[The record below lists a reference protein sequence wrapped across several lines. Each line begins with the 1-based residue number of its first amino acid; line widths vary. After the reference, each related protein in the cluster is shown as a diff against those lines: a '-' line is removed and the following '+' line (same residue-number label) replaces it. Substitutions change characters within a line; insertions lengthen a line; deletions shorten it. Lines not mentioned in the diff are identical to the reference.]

1 MRIGRTSFAMSH
13 RMHAGPDGRLVGEVG
28 TVLVAYDYAAARP
41 MPVPDAWRRRLAAY
55 EGRPSIRR
63 LRCRAPAATPFL
75 TRTRRRPMADQHQF
89 DLLILGGGMSYV
101 GAIRAAQL
109 GLSVGLV
116 ERDRLGG
123 TCLNRGCIPSKALL
137 ETADLLHRVT
147 EQGAEF
153 GLAGHEGISLDYGA
167 LGTRRDAVI
176 EKHVKGVEF
185 LMKKNNVTV
194 LQGNGVLTGPT
205 SVHVSGGASGDIEAT
220 ATNVMLATGS
230 APRSLPGLDP
240 DGRADH
246 HQRRGAAR
254 NDVPERVTIVGAGAI
269 GVEWAS
275 MYRDFGAEVT
285 LIEFADRV
293 VPLEDP
299 EISKELT
306 RVFKKRGI
314 TILTASTI
322 DTETLKKSENEVSF
336 QVAGKD
342 GGKRTDITADVIL
355 VAVGRRPLTENI
367 GLEGISGLKVE
378 RGYVMV
384 DEFMRTGVEHLYAIG
399 DIVPGFAL
407 AHVASHEAVV
417 AVEHMAGHDPEPV
430 RMDLMPRVT
439 FCRPQIASV
448 GMSEAEATAAGH
460 AVKTGSFPFRALG
473 KATIVGEIDGF
484 AKFVADADTG
494 ILLGAHIIGP
504 HAGDLLAEPTL
515 ARLVEGTAAEI
526 AMSVHAH
533 PTLTEVL
540 AEAALA
546 VDGAAIHV

>member
-1 MRIGRTSFAMSH
+1 
-13 RMHAGPDGRLVGEVG
+13 
-28 TVLVAYDYAAARP
+28 
-41 MPVPDAWRRRLAAY
+41 
-55 EGRPSIRR
+55 
-63 LRCRAPAATPFL
+63 
-75 TRTRRRPMADQHQF
+75 MAETQQF
-89 DLLILGGGMSYV
+89 DVLILGGGMSYV

-153 GLAGHEGISLDYGA
+153 GLAGNEGVSLDYAA
-167 LGTRRDAVI
+167 LAKRRDAVI
-176 EKHVKGVEF
+176 EKHVSGVEF
-185 LMKKNNVTV
+185 LMKKNKVTV
-194 LQGNGVLTGPT
+194 LKGQGVLTGPT
-205 SVHVSGGASGDIEAT
+205 TVHVSGGDSGDVEAT
-220 ATNVMLATGS
+220 GRHLILATGS
-230 APRSLPGLDP
+230 APRSLPGLEA
-240 DGRADH
+240 DGELIISSDEALL
-246 HQRRGAAR
+246 R
-254 NDVPERVTIVGAGAI
+254 NDVPRRIAIVGAGAI

-285 LIEFADRV
+285 LIEFADRI

-299 EISKELT
+299 EISKELA

-314 TILTASTI
+314 AIHTASTI
-322 DTETLKKSENEVSF
+322 DTESLDRTRDGEVSF
-336 QVAGKD
+336 QIATKD
-342 GGKRTDITADVIL
+342 GSKRADLAVDVIL
-355 VAVGRRPLTENI
+355 VAVGRRPLTEGI
-367 GLEGISGLKVE
+367 GLESIPGVE
-378 RGYVMV
+378 LDRGYVKV
-384 DEFMRTGVEHLYAIG
+384 DEFMRTGAEGMYAIG

-417 AVEHMAGHDPEPV
+417 AVEHLAGHDPEPV

-439 FCRPQIASV
+439 FCRPQIGSV
-448 GMSEAEATAAGH
+448 GMSEEEARAAGRS
-460 AVKTGSFPFRALG
+460 VKTGSFPFRALG
-473 KATIVGEIDGF
+473 KATIVGEVDGF
-484 AKFVADADTG
+484 AKFVADEDTG
-494 ILLGAHIIGP
+494 VLLGAHIIGP

-515 ARLVEGTAAEI
+515 ARLVEATAGEI

>member
-1 MRIGRTSFAMSH
+1 
-13 RMHAGPDGRLVGEVG
+13 
-28 TVLVAYDYAAARP
+28 
-41 MPVPDAWRRRLAAY
+41 
-55 EGRPSIRR
+55 
-63 LRCRAPAATPFL
+63 
-75 TRTRRRPMADQHQF
+75 MADQQQF
-89 DLLILGGGMSYV
+89 DVLILGGGMSYV

-116 ERDRLGG
+116 ERDKLGG

-153 GLAGHEGISLDYGA
+153 GLAGNEGVTLDYAA
-167 LGTRRDAVI
+167 LGKRRDAVI
-176 EKHVKGVEF
+176 DKHVSGVEF
-185 LMKKNNVTV
+185 LMKKNKVSVIN
-194 LQGNGVLTGPT
+194 GHGVLNGPT
-205 SVHVSGGASGDIEAT
+205 SVRVSGGESGDVEASGRHLI
-220 ATNVMLATGS
+220 LATGS
-230 APRSLPGLDP
+230 APRSLPGLEP
-240 DGRADH
+240 DGDLIITSDEALT
-246 HQRRGAAR
+246 R
-254 NDVPERVTIVGAGAI
+254 NDVPGRIAIVGAGAI

-285 LIEFADRV
+285 LIEFADRI

-299 EISKELT
+299 EIGKELS
-306 RVFKKRGI
+306 RVFRKRGI
-314 TILTASTI
+314 AIHTASTI
-322 DTETLKKSENEVSF
+322 DPETLDRSRDGQVAF
-336 QVAGKD
+336 QVAAKD
-342 GGKRTDITADVIL
+342 GSKRTDVTADVIL
-355 VAVGRRPLTENI
+355 VAVGRRPLTEGI
-367 GLEGISGLKVE
+367 GLEGIPGVALD
-378 RGYVMV
+378 RGYVKV
-384 DEFMRTGVEHLYAIG
+384 DEFMRTGAEGLYAIG

-417 AVEHMAGHDPEPV
+417 AVEHLAGHHPEPV

-439 FCRPQIASV
+439 FCRPQIGSV
-448 GMSEAEATAAGH
+448 GLSEEEAAAAGH

-473 KATIVGEIDGF
+473 KATIVGEVDGF

-494 ILLGAHIIGP
+494 GLLGAHIIGP

-515 ARLVEGTAAEI
+515 ARLVEGTTAEI

>member
-1 MRIGRTSFAMSH
+1 
-13 RMHAGPDGRLVGEVG
+13 
-28 TVLVAYDYAAARP
+28 
-41 MPVPDAWRRRLAAY
+41 
-55 EGRPSIRR
+55 
-63 LRCRAPAATPFL
+63 
-75 TRTRRRPMADQHQF
+75 MADQQRF

-109 GLSVGLV
+109 GMSVGLV

-153 GLAGHEGISLDYGA
+153 GLSGHDGIGLDYPA
-167 LGTRRDAVI
+167 LGRRRDAVVD
-176 EKHVKGVEF
+176 KHVNGVEF
-185 LMKKNNVTV
+185 LMKKNKVTV
-194 LQGNGVLTGPT
+194 LRGTGTLTGPT
-205 SVHVSGGASGDIEAT
+205 SVQVSGGDSGDVEAS
-220 ATNVMLATGS
+220 ATNLILATGS
-230 APRSLPGLDP
+230 APRSLPGLEP
-240 DGRADH
+240 DG
-246 HQRRGAAR
+246 HQIITSDEALAR
-254 NDVPERVTIVGAGAI
+254 NDAPKRVTIVGAGAI

-275 MYRDFGAEVT
+275 MYRDFGVEVT
-285 LIEFADRV
+285 LVEFADRI

-299 EISKELT
+299 DVSKELA
-306 RVFKKRGI
+306 RVFRRRGI
-314 TILTASTI
+314 AMHVGSTI
-322 DTETLKKSENEVSF
+322 DPESIDRSGERVRF
-336 QVAGKD
+336 AIARKD
-342 GGKRTDITADVIL
+342 GGERTDSESDIIL
-355 VAVGRRPLTENI
+355 VAVGRKPLTDGI
-367 GLEGISGLKVE
+367 GLEAVDGIELD
-378 RGYVMV
+378 RGYVTV
-384 DEFMRTGVEHLYAIG
+384 DEFMRTGAEHVYAIG

-448 GMSEAEATAAGH
+448 GLSEEEARAAGRE
-460 AVKTGSFPFRALG
+460 VKTGSFPFRALG

-484 AKFVADADTG
+484 AKLVADAQTG
-494 ILLGAHIIGP
+494 LLLGAHIIGP

-515 ARLVEGTAAEI
+515 ARLVEGTTAEI

-540 AEAALA
+540 PEAALA
-546 VDGAAIHV
+546 IDGAAIHV

>member
-1 MRIGRTSFAMSH
+1 
-13 RMHAGPDGRLVGEVG
+13 
-28 TVLVAYDYAAARP
+28 
-41 MPVPDAWRRRLAAY
+41 
-55 EGRPSIRR
+55 
-63 LRCRAPAATPFL
+63 
-75 TRTRRRPMADQHQF
+75 MADQQRF

-116 ERDRLGG
+116 ERDKLGG

-137 ETADLLHRVT
+137 ETADLLHRVQA
-147 EQGAEF
+147 QGAEF
-153 GLAGHEGISLDYGA
+153 GLSGHDGIGLDYGA
-167 LGTRRDAVI
+167 LATRRDAVVD
-176 EKHVKGVEF
+176 KHVSGVEF
-185 LMKKNNVTV
+185 LMKKNKVTV
-194 LQGNGVLTGPT
+194 LRGNGVLTGPT
-205 SVHVSGGASGDIEAT
+205 SVRVSGGESGEVEASG
-220 ATNVMLATGS
+220 TNLILATGS
-230 APRSLPGLDP
+230 APRSLPGLEP
-240 DGRADH
+240 DGRLVITSDEALA
-246 HQRRGAAR
+246 RG
-254 NDVPERVTIVGAGAI
+254 DVPGRVAIVGAGAI

-275 MYRDFGAEVT
+275 MYRDFGAEVA
-285 LIEFADRV
+285 LIEFADRI

-299 EISKELT
+299 EVGKELG

-314 TILTASTI
+314 AIHAASTI
-322 DTETLKKSENEVSF
+322 DTETLKKAESEVSF
-336 QVAGKD
+336 QIAAKD
-342 GGKRTDITADVIL
+342 GGKRTDMTVDVIL
-355 VAVGRRPLTENI
+355 VAVGRRPLTDDI
-367 GLEGISGLKVE
+367 GLEGIEGVE
-378 RGYVMV
+378 LDRGYVKV
-384 DEFMRTGVEHLYAIG
+384 DEFMRTGAPNLYAIG

-448 GMSEAEATAAGH
+448 GLSEEEATAAGH
-460 AVKTGSFPFRALG
+460 ETKIGSFPFRALG

-484 AKFVADADTG
+484 AKFVTDADSG

-515 ARLVEGTAAEI
+515 ARLVEATAAEI

>member
-1 MRIGRTSFAMSH
+1 
-13 RMHAGPDGRLVGEVG
+13 
-28 TVLVAYDYAAARP
+28 
-41 MPVPDAWRRRLAAY
+41 
-55 EGRPSIRR
+55 
-63 LRCRAPAATPFL
+63 
-75 TRTRRRPMADQHQF
+75 MADAQRF

-116 ERDRLGG
+116 ERDKLGG

-137 ETADLLHRVT
+137 ETADLLHRVQ

-153 GLAGHEGISLDYGA
+153 GLGGHDGVTLDYAA
-167 LGTRRDAVI
+167 LGKRRDAVVD
-176 EKHVKGVEF
+176 KHVSGVEF
-185 LMKKNNVTV
+185 LMKKNKVTV
-194 LQGNGVLTGPT
+194 LRGNGTLSGPT
-205 SVHVSGGASGDIEAT
+205 SVKVAGGESGDVEAT
-220 ATNVMLATGS
+220 ADNLILATGS
-230 APRSLPGLDP
+230 APRSLPGLEP
-240 DGRADH
+240 DGRLIITSDEALT
-246 HQRRGAAR
+246 RG
-254 NDVPERVTIVGAGAI
+254 DVPGRVTIVGAGAV

-285 LIEFADRV
+285 IVEFADRI

-299 EISKELT
+299 DVGKELA
-306 RVFKKRGI
+306 RVFRKRGI
-314 TILTASTI
+314 TTHVASTI
-322 DTETLKKSENEVSF
+322 DPETIKKGEAEVSF
-336 QVAGKD
+336 TVATKD
-342 GGKRTDITADVIL
+342 NSKRTDLTADVIL
-355 VAVGRRPLTENI
+355 VAVGRRPLTEDI
-367 GLEGISGLKVE
+367 GLDGITGIELD
-378 RGYVMV
+378 RGYVKV
-384 DEFMRTGVEHLYAIG
+384 DEFMRTGAEHVYAIG

-417 AVEHMAGHDPEPV
+417 AVEHMSGHDPDPV

-439 FCRPQIASV
+439 FCRPQIASI
-448 GMSEAEATAAGH
+448 GYTEEEAEAAGH
-460 AVKTGSFPFRALG
+460 SPKSGSFPFRALG
-473 KATIVGEIDGF
+473 KATIVGEVDGF
-484 AKFVADADTG
+484 AKFVTDADSG
-494 ILLGAHIIGP
+494 LLLGAHVIGP

>member
-1 MRIGRTSFAMSH
+1 
-13 RMHAGPDGRLVGEVG
+13 
-28 TVLVAYDYAAARP
+28 
-41 MPVPDAWRRRLAAY
+41 
-55 EGRPSIRR
+55 
-63 LRCRAPAATPFL
+63 
-75 TRTRRRPMADQHQF
+75 MADQQRF

-116 ERDRLGG
+116 ERDKLGG

-137 ETADLLHRVT
+137 ETADLLHRVS

-153 GLAGHEGISLDYGA
+153 GLSGSDGIGLDYGA
-167 LGTRRDAVI
+167 LAKRRDAVI
-176 EKHVKGVEF
+176 DKHVSGVEF
-185 LMKKNNVTV
+185 LMKKNKVTV
-194 LQGNGVLTGPT
+194 LHGNGTLTGPT
-205 SVHVSGGASGDIEAT
+205 TVRVSGGESGDLEAT
-220 ATNVMLATGS
+220 ATNLILATGS
-230 APRSLPGLDP
+230 APRSLPGLEP
-240 DGRADH
+240 DGRRVITSDEALT
-246 HQRRGAAR
+246 RG
-254 NDVPERVTIVGAGAI
+254 DVPGRIAIVGAGAI
-269 GVEWAS
+269 GIEWAS

-285 LIEFADRV
+285 LVEFADRV

-299 EISKELT
+299 EISKELN

-314 TILTASTI
+314 AIHAASTI
-322 DTETLKKSENEVSF
+322 DPETLKKSENEVSF
-336 QVAGKD
+336 QVATKD
-342 GGKRTDITADVIL
+342 GARRTDMTVDVIL
-355 VAVGRRPLTENI
+355 IAVGRRPLTDGI
-367 GLEGISGLKVE
+367 GLEGIAGVE
-378 RGYVMV
+378 VDRGYVKV
-384 DEFMRTGVEHLYAIG
+384 DEFMRTGAPGMYAIG

-417 AVEHMAGHDPEPV
+417 AVEHLAGHDPEPV

-448 GMSEAEATAAGH
+448 GLSEEEARAQGRE
-460 AVKTGSFPFRALG
+460 VKSGSFPFRALG

-484 AKFVADADTG
+484 AKFVTDADSG

-515 ARLVEGTAAEI
+515 ARLVEATAAEI

>member
-1 MRIGRTSFAMSH
+1 
-13 RMHAGPDGRLVGEVG
+13 
-28 TVLVAYDYAAARP
+28 
-41 MPVPDAWRRRLAAY
+41 
-55 EGRPSIRR
+55 
-63 LRCRAPAATPFL
+63 
-75 TRTRRRPMADQHQF
+75 MAETQQF
-89 DLLILGGGMSYV
+89 DVLILGGGMSYV

-153 GLAGHEGISLDYGA
+153 GLAGNEGVSLDYAA
-167 LGTRRDAVI
+167 LAKRRDAVI
-176 EKHVKGVEF
+176 EKHVSGVEF
-185 LMKKNNVTV
+185 LMKKNKVTV
-194 LQGNGVLTGPT
+194 LKGQGVLTGPT
-205 SVHVSGGASGDIEAT
+205 TVHVSGGDSGDVEAT
-220 ATNVMLATGS
+220 GRHLILATGS
-230 APRSLPGLDP
+230 APRSLPGLEA
-240 DGRADH
+240 DGELIISSDEALL
-246 HQRRGAAR
+246 R
-254 NDVPERVTIVGAGAI
+254 NDVPRRIAIVGAGAI

-285 LIEFADRV
+285 LIEFADRI

-299 EISKELT
+299 EISKELA

-314 TILTASTI
+314 AIHAASTI
-322 DTETLKKSENEVSF
+322 DTESLDRTRDGEVSF
-336 QVAGKD
+336 QIATKD
-342 GGKRTDITADVIL
+342 GSKRADLAVDVIL
-355 VAVGRRPLTENI
+355 VAVGRRPLTEGI
-367 GLEGISGLKVE
+367 GLESIPGVE
-378 RGYVMV
+378 LDRGYVKV
-384 DEFMRTGVEHLYAIG
+384 DEFMRTGAEGMYAIG

-417 AVEHMAGHDPEPV
+417 AVEHLAGHDPEPV

-439 FCRPQIASV
+439 FCRPQIGSV
-448 GMSEAEATAAGH
+448 GMSEEEARAAGRS
-460 AVKTGSFPFRALG
+460 VKTGSFPFRALG
-473 KATIVGEIDGF
+473 KATIVGEVDGF
-484 AKFVADADTG
+484 AKFVADEDTG
-494 ILLGAHIIGP
+494 VLLGAHIIGP

-515 ARLVEGTAAEI
+515 ARLVEATAGEI

>member
-1 MRIGRTSFAMSH
+1 
-13 RMHAGPDGRLVGEVG
+13 
-28 TVLVAYDYAAARP
+28 
-41 MPVPDAWRRRLAAY
+41 
-55 EGRPSIRR
+55 
-63 LRCRAPAATPFL
+63 
-75 TRTRRRPMADQHQF
+75 MAETQQF
-89 DLLILGGGMSYV
+89 DVLILGGGMSYV

-153 GLAGHEGISLDYGA
+153 GLAGNEGVSLDYAA
-167 LGTRRDAVI
+167 LAKRRDAVI
-176 EKHVKGVEF
+176 EKHVSGVEF
-185 LMKKNNVTV
+185 LMKKNKVTV
-194 LQGNGVLTGPT
+194 LKGQGVLTGPT
-205 SVHVSGGASGDIEAT
+205 TVHVSGGDSGDVEAT
-220 ATNVMLATGS
+220 GRHLILATGS
-230 APRSLPGLDP
+230 APRSLPGLEA
-240 DGRADH
+240 DGELIISSDEALL
-246 HQRRGAAR
+246 R
-254 NDVPERVTIVGAGAI
+254 NDVPRRIAIIGAGAI

-285 LIEFADRV
+285 LIEFADRI

-299 EISKELT
+299 EISKELA

-314 TILTASTI
+314 AIHTASTI
-322 DTETLKKSENEVSF
+322 DTESLDRTRDGEVSF
-336 QVAGKD
+336 QIATKD
-342 GGKRTDITADVIL
+342 GSKRADLAVDVIL
-355 VAVGRRPLTENI
+355 VAVGRRPLTEGI
-367 GLEGISGLKVE
+367 GLESIPGVE
-378 RGYVMV
+378 LDGGYVKV
-384 DEFMRTGVEHLYAIG
+384 DEFMRTGAEGMYAIG

-417 AVEHMAGHDPEPV
+417 AVEHLAGHDPEPV

-439 FCRPQIASV
+439 FCRPQIGSV
-448 GMSEAEATAAGH
+448 GMSEEEARAAGRS
-460 AVKTGSFPFRALG
+460 VKTGSFPFRALG
-473 KATIVGEIDGF
+473 KATIVGEVDGF
-484 AKFVADADTG
+484 AKFVADEDTG
-494 ILLGAHIIGP
+494 VLLGAHIIGP

-515 ARLVEGTAAEI
+515 ARLVEATAGEI